1 MDLINAPLVT
11 PATPLALLRLTD
23 GLVVHQA
30 LCAAAT
36 LGVADLLSG
45 GDRSAAELASTL
57 HVNED
62 ALYRALRFLSG
73 QGVFREIASQR
84 FVNTPLSE
92 FLRDDVPGSV
102 RSVLIF
108 RGSRYYFSPFTE
120 FLYSVETGIAA
131 RHKVL
136 GKGAFE
142 YLRANPDE
150 ERVFDEAMTAISALS
165 APAIAAA
172 YDFGRWE
179 TLTDIGG
186 GSGALL
192 AAILR
197 AYPALDGVLADA
209 PSVLERAQR
218 REFLSADLAART
230 RFECC
235 DFFQSVPSGSRAY
248 VMKNIIH
255 DWTDAQAREILR
267 NCRRAVPANG
277 ALVLVE
283 YSLGDDNTPSLGKTI
298 DLVMLT
304 ITGGKERTVE
314 EHRALLASAGFV
326 LNRTIPAST
335 EITIFEA
342 FPAAARK
349 RR

>member
-11 PATPLALLRLTD
+11 PATPLALLRPTD
-23 GLVVHQA
+23 ALVVHQA

-102 RSVLIF
+102 RPVLIF

-120 FLYSVETGIAA
+120 FLFSVETGIPA
-131 RHKVL
+131 REKVL
-136 GKGAFE
+136 GAGTFE
-142 YLRANPDE
+142 YLRADPE
-150 ERVFDEAMTAISALS
+150 AERVFDEAMTALSALS
-165 APAIAAA
+165 APTIAAT
-172 YDFGRWE
+172 YDFGQWK
-179 TLTDIGG
+179 TLTDVAGG
-186 GSGALL
+186 NGALL

-197 AYPALDGVLADA
+197 AHPSLHGVLADA
-209 PSVLERAQR
+209 PSVIERARR
-218 REFLSADLAART
+218 REFLSGELAART
-230 RFECC
+230 RFEAC
-235 DFFQSVPSGSRAY
+235 DFFRAVPSGSRAY

-255 DWTDAQAREILR
+255 DWSDAQACEILR
-267 NCRRAVPANG
+267 NVRCAVPDDG
-277 ALVLVE
+277 VLVLIE
-283 YSLGDDNTPSLGKTI
+283 YGLGEANTPSVGKMV
-298 DLVMLT
+298 DLLMLT
-304 ITGGKERTVE
+304 TPGGKERTID
-314 EHRALLASAGFV
+314 EHRTLLTAAGFQ
-326 LNRTIPAST
+326 LNRAIPASP
-335 EITIFEA
+335 EITIIEA
-342 FPAAARK
+342 LPSQ
-349 RR
+349 